1 MMLTPYAKVERFR
14 KRLEKELKQ
23 TELLLDVKVVREGE
37 GYAVKAGNWLF
48 TVDSP
53 QHADYH
59 YTLYCLNG
67 EARHLTLEQDVW
79 TWEGFPEGER
89 DFFRK
94 AIVAMGVLA
103 NA

>member
-1 MMLTPYAKVERFR
+1 MMLTPYSKVERFR

-59 YTLYCLNG
+59 YTLYRLNG
-67 EARHLTLEQDVW
+67 EARHTALEQD
-79 TWEGFPEGER
+79 TWEAFPEGER

>member
-1 MMLTPYAKVERFR
+1 MMLTPYSKVERFR

-53 QHADYH
+53 HHADYH
-59 YTLYCLNG
+59 YTLYLLNG
-67 EARHLTLEQDVW
+67 DARHTALEQDA
-79 TWEGFPEGER
+79 WEGFPEGER